1 MNALVAI
8 FKSDILWKGVA
19 YIVCVAAFAGIA
31 QFVRGHDATMQMI
44 EQMKQSVDAYCSAPE
59 FDQYALQRI
68 MDDAIPYRVRIEC

>member
-1 MNALVAI
+1 MKALVAT
-8 FKSDILWKGVA
+8 FKSDILWKGVV

-44 EQMKQSVDAYCSAPE
+44 EQMKQSANTYCSAPE